1 MNTKIEIQNANFTKL
16 ISLNLPPIQSRFIA
30 YKLAELDINDFELD
44 YKDSILKIITPK
56 EIYEVEINFID
67 IPTNG
72 IFKT

>member
-1 MNTKIEIQNANFTKL
+1 MQSKIDIQNNNFTKL

-30 YKLAELDINDFELD
+30 FKLVELDINNFQLE
-44 YKDSILKIITPK
+44 YKDSILKIITDK

-72 IFKT
+72 IRKT